1 MSSAGLHAAVPT
13 LAALI
18 LTLLPGCERE
28 RAAPA
33 PRRSSAP
40 AGNMRGLVDWRA
52 HRTSTT
58 SHSYL
63 GTVDALGVFRPD
75 LPEPL
80 DLSPPEKSFA
90 LAVASAIDA
99 LDPITWDQRGE
110 QNLAVRELVGELLE
124 NPGATDPRDL
134 ERLAAYARRLELS
147 RGIYDPIG
155 YRKVAPPLPETV
167 LERMLEDFVA
177 RGGKLRRLGVDSK
190 SSLERR
196 WPELKRVL
204 YDLKTHPQRT
214 VRSSSDKEDPIAL
227 SAGTLY
233 EGLSR
238 RDLEGFKDR
247 LPWMSRVA
255 KREGRV
261 VEIPIRSGQDALPPG
276 LYVAEIQRARPFL
289 RSAGEALP
297 ERRAQLQLLDDAL
310 RTGDPEAWR
319 RALAEPDRHRLIVV
333 LGPLDSAADP
343 RGKKR
348 ELGGALLLKD
358 EALSARAEALAAI
371 SAELETRLPWDE
383 RFRRKEPAIAGPVV
397 GSVLASGGSL
407 AARLP
412 TGIGLPDSENP
423 ARIVLFLPPILLG
436 PETSS
441 PRWFDEL
448 VYDPA
453 DYADSVRCD
462 RPMWLAQALFAE
474 VVGRMTGRAL
484 GGDFRAQL
492 VEHADTIERARL
504 DLVGLNLSL
513 DPKAIELGLVPDER
527 CAELHPLSYAARI
540 RVALAAVPE
549 GRRVEDPELRA
560 GLLIVQYLVARG
572 ALEVIKTG
580 AELHVA
586 AGDLGRLKPALS
598 TLLAEIMRIKGEGD
612 YDAAKQLVGQYGTKV
627 PREWR
632 EDALRRIQKIDAA
645 PVALFLLPRWSSGP
659 SGPEL
664 NRALSLDQRFLLELR
679 AGKEAR

>member
-1 MSSAGLHAAVPT
+1 MQSAGLHAAVPT
-13 LAALI
+13 LAALL
-18 LTLLPGCERE
+18 LTLAYGCERE
-28 RAAPA
+28 RAAPP
-33 PRRSSAP
+33 PRRSAAP

-63 GTVDALGVFRPD
+63 GAVETLGVFRPE
-75 LPEPL
+75 LPDPL
-80 DLSPPEKSFA
+80 DLSPAEKAFA
-90 LAVASAIDA
+90 LAITSAIEA

-110 QNLAVRELVGELLE
+110 QNLAVRELVAELLDS
-124 NPGATDPRDL
+124 PGATDPKDL
-134 ERLAAYARRLELS
+134 ERLVAYARRLQLS
-147 RGIYDPIG
+147 RGIYDPIS
-155 YRKVAPPLPETV
+155 YRKAPPPLPETV

-196 WPELKRVL
+196 WPELKRLL
-204 YDLKTHPQRT
+204 YDPQVLPQRT

-227 SAGTLY
+227 GAGTLY
-233 EGLSR
+233 EGLTR
-238 RDLEGFKDR
+238 RDLAGFKDR

-276 LYVAEIQRARPFL
+276 LYAAELQRARPLL
-289 RSAGEALP
+289 RSAAEVLP
-297 ERRAQLQLLDDAL
+297 ERRAQLQLIDDAL
-310 RTGDPEAWR
+310 RSGDPEAWR
-319 RALAEPDRHRLIVV
+319 RALAEPDRHRLILV

-343 RGKKR
+343 RGRKR
-348 ELGGALLLKD
+348 ELGALLLLKD

-371 SAELETRLPWDE
+371 AAELEARLPWEE
-383 RFRRKEPAIAGPVV
+383 RFRRKEPATAAPVV
-397 GSVLASGGSL
+397 GAVLAAGGSS
-407 AARLP
+407 ATRLP
-412 TGIGLPDSENP
+412 TGLGLPDNESP
-423 ARIVLFLPPILLG
+423 ARIVLVTPAILLG

-441 PRWFDEL
+441 PRWFDEM

-453 DYADSVRCD
+453 DYADTVRCA
-462 RPMWLAQALFAE
+462 RPMGLAQALLAE
-474 VVGRMTGRAL
+474 VVGRLTGRAL
-484 GGDFRAQL
+484 SAEVRGQL

-560 GLLIVQYLVARG
+560 GLLIVQYLVARD
-572 ALEVIKTG
+572 ALEVIKSG
-580 AELHVA
+580 GGLHLV
-586 AGDLGRLKPALS
+586 AGDPGRLKPALS
-598 TLLAEIMRIKGEGD
+598 TLLAEIMRIKAEGD

-632 EDALRRIQKIDAA
+632 EDALRRVQKIDAA
-645 PVALFLLPRWSSGP
+645 PVALFLVPRWFSGQ

-664 NRALSLDQRFLLELR
+664 DRELSLERRFLLEQR
-679 AGKEAR
+679 ASKEAR